1 MSLQPAVP
9 PGARPEPAPPAPLRK
24 FAGAFRDWR
33 IRALPGQHKP
43 KAPTP
48 KPNLS
53 MTLRLWHK
61 RAGLFAFV
69 FMGWLGFSGFLIN
82 QSADWGYDTYRLR
95 WSWVMLLY
103 GLHPEPPAT
112 GLSAGGHWLAE
123 TLDATLL
130 DGKPL
135 KIRIPKQLGMAV
147 GGTPEK
153 PLLFVAEPDKVLV
166 LAPNG
171 DLVDEMTG
179 YMLPVQALRRVGV
192 VEGKPNKVVIQDLD
206 AYATTDGLQW
216 DKLPVNS
223 DVKWSEQQTL
233 PDAQRSKA
241 LPYSRPSVSLE
252 HVLVDAHSGR
262 IFGAIGA
269 WLINLVGIAAIALSI
284 SGVWI
289 VVRTNKQ
296 RRQARR

>member
-1 MSLQPAVP
+1 MSVQPSIKP
-9 PGARPEPAPPAPLRK
+9 PSKASSPVAAPLRK

-33 IRALPGQHKP
+33 IRSLPGQHVPRPPKP
-43 KAPTP
+43 KT
-48 KPNLS
+48 NFS
-53 MTLRLWHK
+53 MTLRTWHR

-82 QSADWGYDTYRLR
+82 QSADWGYDVARVRL
-95 WSWVMLLY
+95 SWVMALY
-103 GLHPEPPAT
+103 GLHPEPPGT
-112 GLSAGGHWLAE
+112 GLTAGGHWLAE

-135 KIRIPKQLGMAV
+135 KTRIPKQLGMAV

-153 PLLFVAEPDKVLV
+153 PLLFVAEPDKVLI
-166 LAPNG
+166 LGPDG
-171 DLVDEMTG
+171 SLVDEMSG
-179 YMLPVQALRRVGV
+179 YTLPVPALRRIGV
-192 VEGKPNKVVIQDLD
+192 VEGKPSRVVIQDLD

-223 DVKWSEQQTL
+223 EVKWSEQQPL
-233 PDAQRSKA
+233 PEAQKA
-241 LPYSRPSVSLE
+241 KAIPYSRPSVSLE

-262 IFGAIGA
+262 IFGAFGA
-269 WLINLVGIAAIALSI
+269 WVINFVGIAAILLSI
-284 SGVWI
+284 SGIWI
-289 VVRTNKQ
+289 VMRTNNQ